1 MELLR
6 SSTIVQFS
14 ISKLFTLNLTCNIS
28 RGQRNYSDIA
38 YARRYRLQPRTSGH
52 NLSYCQAI
60 YSTNGLF
67 ISFEELR
74 EKQIVFGQTP
84 NAGIPITHPLN
95 PFYGTPFDTIMN
107 FLFRTSSYKYKIG
120 NCIEV
125 LIKWVSYVYKL
136 WKKVFTYSSCKKIKL
151 VGWIVYI

>member
-107 FLFRTSSYKYKIG
+107 FLFRTSSYKNKIG

-136 WKKVFTYSSCKKIKL
+136 
-151 VGWIVYI
+151 